1 MQRTVTPRPRSSSR
15 RAVKRTLLVVFVL
28 FIIYYVVL
36 PQWAQSRESADL
48 IQEVNPLLLAL
59 AVSLQI
65 ASLLAYTKLTKV
77 TLPAEPRLSMFTI
90 FRIQLATK
98 SVTNVVPGGSA
109 AGGTLGYRL
118 FTEAGVAPT
127 AAGFSMAT
135 VGLGSA
141 VVLNLLLWVA
151 LLISIPLNGY
161 NPLYAFVALV
171 GVLLLASAGALVY
184 LLMEGRD
191 RAERVLR
198 SIARRMPYVQEET
211 ASRFVHQLADR
222 LHELA
227 KQPVLI
233 KNGALWAAANWLLEA
248 ASLWVFL
255 RAFGT
260 SLNPVNLVVAF
271 GLAGVLA
278 AIPITPGGLGVV
290 ETALTSTLIGF
301 GVPAGTATIAVLCWR
316 FVQFWLPIPL
326 GGLAYLS
333 LKMGTLGRQRRLGT
347 VRDLAHETGQAASRR
362 VWDDET
368 GEYRWVASQSATPTD
383 DAPET
388 APPTTGAQETA
399 EEPGGSDVDDPTPPD
414 EPAPA
419 GSGGPVDA
427 TSPEDAVETPADSTV
442 ARAAVRRTPGPASTG
457 SRWALRRRQDHPGG
471 ARRWS
476 RGVARSGRGRRRR
489 PPALG

>member
-1 MQRTVTPRPRSSSR
+1 MTKRRRSTSR
-15 RAVKRTLLVVFVL
+15 RAVTRTLLVLFVL
-28 FIIYYVVL
+28 FIVYYVVL

-48 IQEVNPLLLAL
+48 IRQVNPLLLGL
-59 AVSLQI
+59 AVGLQ
-65 ASLLAYTKLTKV
+65 ASALIAYTVLTRV
-77 TLPAEPRLSMFTI
+77 TLPVEPRLSLFTV

-118 FTEAGVAPT
+118 FTEAGVAPS
-127 AAGFSMAT
+127 AAGFAMAT

-161 NPLYAFVALV
+161 NPLYAGAALV

-191 RAERVLR
+191 RAERILR
-198 SIARRMPYVQEET
+198 GIARRVPYVQEET

-227 KQPVLI
+227 QQPELI
-233 KNGALWAAANWLLEA
+233 RRGLAWATANWLLEA

-255 RAFGT
+255 RAFGA
-260 SLNPVNLVVAF
+260 SVSPINLVVAF

-290 ETALTSTLIGF
+290 EAALAPTLVGF
-301 GVPAGTATIAVLCWR
+301 GVPANTAAIGVLCWR
-316 FVQFWLPIPL
+316 FVQFWMPIPL

-333 LKMGTLGRQRRLGT
+333 LKLGTLGRQRRLGT
-347 VRDLAHETGQAASRR
+347 VRALAMETGQAASRR
-362 VWDDET
+362 VWDDST
-368 GEYRWVASQSATPTD
+368 GQYRWVDASQPYRREDQPD
-383 DAPET
+383 D
-388 APPTTGAQETA
+388 
-399 EEPGGSDVDDPTPPD
+399 GGLGQQAAVDDRPISDRLQDRCRERD
-414 EPAPA
+414 EP
-419 GSGGPVDA
+419 SGKAQAELRPGPD
-427 TSPEDAVETPADSTV
+427 ADSPTHDAMATDRFV
-442 ARAAVRRTPGPASTG
+442 SEPTEPTEPI
-457 SRWALRRRQDHPGG
+457 
-471 ARRWS
+471 
-476 RGVARSGRGRRRR
+476 
-489 PPALG
+489 

>member
-1 MQRTVTPRPRSSSR
+1 VSSEIDPAAAPDTATTVVLPATNGRWTATSL
-15 RAVKRTLLVVFVL
+15 RAVKRTLFVVMFLFVV
-28 FIIYYVVL
+28 YYVVL

-48 IQEVNPLLLAL
+48 IRQVNPVLLVVAVAL
-59 AVSLQI
+59 QFSSLV
-65 ASLLAYTKLTKV
+65 AYTVLTKV
-77 TLPAEPRLSMFTI
+77 TLPPEPHLSMFTVL
-90 FRIQLATK
+90 RIQLATK

-161 NPLYAFVALV
+161 NPLYAGVALV

-191 RAERVLR
+191 RAERILR
-198 SIARRMPYVQEET
+198 GIARRLPYVQEET

-222 LHELA
+222 LHDLA
-227 KQPVLI
+227 GQPQLLKRGV
-233 KNGALWAAANWLLEA
+233 LWASVNWLLEA

-255 RAFGT
+255 RAFG
-260 SLNPVNLVVAF
+260 SSMNPVNLVVAF

-290 ETALTSTLIGF
+290 EAVLTPTLVGF
-301 GVPAGTATIAVLCWR
+301 GVPVRTATIAVLCWR

-326 GGLAYLS
+326 GGIAYLS
-333 LKMGTLGRQRRLGT
+333 LRFGALGRQKRMGT
-347 VRDLAHETGQAASRR
+347 VRDLAQETGRAATRR
-362 VWDDET
+362 VWDDQT
-368 GEYRWVASQSATPTD
+368 GEYRWVAR
-383 DAPET
+383 AP
-388 APPTTGAQETA
+388 AGTTHSE
-399 EEPGGSDVDDPTPPD
+399 PPD
-414 EPAPA
+414 EPI
-419 GSGGPVDA
+419 
-427 TSPEDAVETPADSTV
+427 
-442 ARAAVRRTPGPASTG
+442 
-457 SRWALRRRQDHPGG
+457 
-471 ARRWS
+471 
-476 RGVARSGRGRRRR
+476 
-489 PPALG
+489 